1 MLHDCEMQTTLIFVQ
16 SLRGAMIS
24 ILVFD
29 EFVGVV
35 ALAEQERFAT
45 IVARYERLRV
55 QMSEAER

>member
-1 MLHDCEMQTTLIFVQ
+1 
-16 SLRGAMIS
+16 MIS